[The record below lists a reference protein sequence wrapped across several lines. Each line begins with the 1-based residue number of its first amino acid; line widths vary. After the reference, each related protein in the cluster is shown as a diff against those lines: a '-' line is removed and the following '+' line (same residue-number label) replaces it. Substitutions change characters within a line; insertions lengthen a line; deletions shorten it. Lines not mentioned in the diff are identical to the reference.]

1 MWPGEQPPAGDPNQ
15 PAQQPNPYQQPGY
28 QQPGPD
34 AQQPGQGYGYPQ
46 QPGHGYG
53 YPQQPGYGYPQ
64 QPGPE
69 AQQPGSGYGY
79 PQPGSDAQHPG
90 YQQQPFVQRP
100 PAPWE
105 SPDYDYE
112 DPERRSRRIKVIAIT
127 SAVVVVAAAAVTG
140 VVFLGGKDDDKAA
153 PGPTASPTTSKASP
167 SPSPSR
173 NPLKPTIA
181 GWKVVV
187 NPGLGVAFD
196 VPADWVPQPR
206 DHVTS
211 IAEDKDPK
219 HKPLVGM
226 RAPAVLKSK
235 WCMQDKNKDGKVEYT
250 ALAGAGTRGN
260 NGAKSTAQIAAQ
272 DSANWAYGAYAQ
284 PDHKN
289 VKTGP
294 VTSFTT
300 ASGLKGSVATSH
312 AVLVTVRGKCDTA
325 GKATTFAFKNKYGS
339 FSSWSFYGAEGVE
352 EEVTDATVKKIL
364 STVREFNRVRSGKG
378 R

>member
-1 MWPGEQPPAGDPNQ
+1 MWPGQQPPAGDPNE
-15 PAQQPNPYQQPGY
+15 PGQQPNPYQQPGY

-34 AQQPGQGYGYPQ
+34 AQQP
-46 QPGHGYG
+46 HGYG

-64 QPGPE
+64 QPGQQ
-69 AQQPGSGYGY
+69 AQPGYGYGY
-79 PQPGSDAQHPG
+79 PQPGPDAQQPG
-90 YQQQPFVQRP
+90 YQQQPAVQRQ

-105 SPDYDYE
+105 DPDYDYV
-112 DPERRSRRIKVIAIT
+112 DPERRSRRIKVIAIAA
-127 SAVVVVAAAAVTG
+127 AVVVVAAATVTG
-140 VVFLGGKDDDKAA
+140 VIFLGDKDDEKAA
-153 PGPTASPTTSKASP
+153 PNPTTSSDSSNSKASP
-167 SPSPSR
+167 SPSAPR

-181 GWKVVV
+181 GWKVVL

-196 VPADWVPQPR
+196 VPADWVPQAR
-206 DHVTS
+206 DQVMS
-211 IAEDKDPK
+211 ITDNKDPK
-219 HKPLVGM
+219 HRPLVGM

-284 PDHKN
+284 PDRSN

-294 VTSFTT
+294 VTPFTT
-300 ASGLKGSVATSH
+300 ASGLKGSVATAH
-312 AVLVTVRGKCDTA
+312 AVLVAVRGKCDTA

-339 FSSWSFYGAEGVE
+339 FSSWSLYGAEGVE
-352 EEVTDATVKKIL
+352 EEVPDATVMKIL
-364 STVREFNRVRSGKG
+364 STVREFNRVRPGKG
-378 R
+378 Q